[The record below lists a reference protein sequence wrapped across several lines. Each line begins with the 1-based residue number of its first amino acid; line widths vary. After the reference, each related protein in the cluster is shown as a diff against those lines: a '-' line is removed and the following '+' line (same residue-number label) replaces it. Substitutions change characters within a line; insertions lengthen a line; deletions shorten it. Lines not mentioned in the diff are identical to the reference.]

1 MHFPLDFYQA
11 VLENLNHGLA
21 FFRFIIDWDR
31 EDRAKNAELVMVN
44 PAFTK
49 LTGLDKEEIMD
60 RMLPEL
66 FPGVFDSRFDGQGFL
81 ENILLESNKERLEY
95 YAKESGKWLLL
106 VFFSPLPG
114 ILGVA
119 LHDISEL
126 ETTREEIGK
135 SSKGIPFEL
144 EQQEEKKLFMG
155 LSQAISRNL
164 SQEIFSHA
172 FCLNPT
178 LMSITAFD
186 ESIYLD
192 VNESFL
198 NTLGF
203 SRDEVIGHSCSE
215 LGILSISQKK
225 EIQEMLLKKGKIRN
239 WESKFIAKAG
249 EEVPGLLSVDL
260 IQLRDKKLLLMVFH
274 DITERIR
281 MKEELE
287 EKNQQ
292 LRELN
297 RILQVQAITDSL
309 TGLYNHRQVLEK
321 LQLEIARAN
330 RYQQEL
336 TIMMLDIDHFKSIN
350 DEFGHQVGDVV
361 LVEVAQ
367 IIKRNLRNIDIA
379 GRYGGEEFLIIL
391 PQTNLNNGRQV
402 GERIRR
408 QVEIE
413 GFEDSKE
420 GITVSIGISQH
431 QGEEMVDYIER
442 ADQLLYRAK
451 RKGRNRIE
459 C

>member
-11 VLENLNHGLA
+11 VLENINHGLA
-21 FFRFIIDWDR
+21 FFCFIINQDR
-31 EDRAKNAELVMVN
+31 EAKIENAELVMVN
-44 PAFTK
+44 PAFIK
-49 LTGLDKEEIMD
+49 LTGLDKEEIMG

-66 FPGVFDSRFDGQGFL
+66 FPGVFDSRFDRQNFF
-81 ENILLESNKERLEY
+81 EIVRLDGNMKRREY
-95 YAKESGKWLLL
+95 YYKESEKWLLL
-106 VFFSPLPG
+106 VFFSPQPG

-119 LHDISEL
+119 LHDITEL
-126 ETTREEIGK
+126 ETIREEIEK
-135 SSKGIPFEL
+135 SSRGGSLEL
-144 EQQEEKKLFMG
+144 ERQEGKKL
-155 LSQAISRNL
+155 LLDLPQAISRSL

-178 LMSITAFD
+178 LMSITTFN

-198 NTLGF
+198 DTLGF
-203 SRDEVIGHSCSE
+203 SRNEVIGRSCSE

-225 EIQEMLLKKGKIRN
+225 EIQEMLLEQGKIRN
-239 WESKFIAKAG
+239 WESKFISKAG
-249 EEVPGLLSVDL
+249 QEVPGLLSVDL
-260 IQLRDKKLLLMVFH
+260 IQVRDKKLLLMVFH
-274 DITERIR
+274 DIAERMR

-297 RILQVQAITDSL
+297 KILQVQAITDSL

-321 LQLEIARAN
+321 LQMEIARAN
-330 RYQQEL
+330 RYQQDL

-391 PQTNLNNGRQV
+391 PQPNLKNGKQV
-402 GERIRR
+402 AERIRR
-408 QVEIE
+408 QVEME
-413 GFEDSKE
+413 GFEDRKE
-420 GITVSIGISQH
+420 GITVSIGLCQH
-431 QGEEMVDYIER
+431 KGEEMVECIER

-451 RKGRNRIE
+451 REGRNRIE

>member
-1 MHFPLDFYQA
+1 
-11 VLENLNHGLA
+11 
-21 FFRFIIDWDR
+21 
-31 EDRAKNAELVMVN
+31 
-44 PAFTK
+44 
-49 LTGLDKEEIMD
+49 
-60 RMLPEL
+60 
-66 FPGVFDSRFDGQGFL
+66 
-81 ENILLESNKERLEY
+81 
-95 YAKESGKWLLL
+95 
-106 VFFSPLPG
+106 
-114 ILGVA
+114 
-119 LHDISEL
+119 
-126 ETTREEIGK
+126 
-135 SSKGIPFEL
+135 
-144 EQQEEKKLFMG
+144 
-155 LSQAISRNL
+155 
-164 SQEIFSHA
+164 
-172 FCLNPT
+172 
-178 LMSITAFD
+178 MSITTFD

-203 SRDEVIGHSCSE
+203 SRDEVIGRSCSE

-225 EIQEMLLKKGKIRN
+225 KIREMLLEQRKIRS
-239 WESKFIAKAG
+239 WESKFISKAG
-249 EEVPGLLSVDL
+249 QEVPGLLSVDL
-260 IQLRDKKLLLMVFH
+260 IQVRDKKMLLMVFH

-297 RILQVQAITDSL
+297 KILQVQAITDSL

-330 RYQQEL
+330 RYQQDL

-367 IIKRNLRNIDIA
+367 IIKRNLRNTDIA

-391 PQTNLNNGRQV
+391 PQTNLNNGLQV
-402 GERIRR
+402 AERIRR
-408 QVEIE
+408 QVEVE
-413 GFEDSKE
+413 GFEDRKE

-442 ADQLLYRAK
+442 SDQLLYRAK
-451 RKGRNRIE
+451 REGRNRIE

>member
-1 MHFPLDFYQA
+1 MYFPLDFYQA

-21 FFRFIIDWDR
+21 FFRFIIDRVR

-44 PAFTK
+44 PAFIK
-49 LTGLDKEEIMD
+49 LTGLDKEEIMN

-66 FPGVFDSRFDGQGFL
+66 FPGIFDGRFDGQDFL
-81 ENILLESNKERLEY
+81 EIIRLDGNTKRREY
-95 YAKESGKWLLL
+95 YAKRSGKWLLL
-106 VFFSPLPG
+106 VFFSPHPG
-114 ILGVA
+114 MLGVA
-119 LHDISEL
+119 LHDITEL
-126 ETTREEIGK
+126 EATREEIGK
-135 SSKGIPFEL
+135 SSNGIPFEL
-144 EQQEEKKLFMG
+144 EQQEEKKLILG
-155 LSQAISRNL
+155 LSQVISRSL

-178 LMSITAFD
+178 LMSITTFD

-203 SRDEVIGHSCSE
+203 SRDEVIGRSCSE

-225 EIQEMLLKKGKIRN
+225 KIREMLLEQRKIRS
-239 WESKFIAKAG
+239 WESKFISKAG
-249 EEVPGLLSVDL
+249 QEVPGLLSVDL
-260 IQLRDKKLLLMVFH
+260 IQVRDKKMLLMVFH

-297 RILQVQAITDSL
+297 KILQVQAITDSL

-330 RYQQEL
+330 RYQQDL

-367 IIKRNLRNIDIA
+367 IIKRNLRNTDIA

-391 PQTNLNNGRQV
+391 PQTNLNNGLQV
-402 GERIRR
+402 AERIRR
-408 QVEIE
+408 QVEVE
-413 GFEDSKE
+413 GFEDRKE

-442 ADQLLYRAK
+442 SDQLLYRAK
-451 RKGRNRIE
+451 REGRNRIE

>member
-1 MHFPLDFYQA
+1 M
-11 VLENLNHGLA
+11 
-21 FFRFIIDWDR
+21 
-31 EDRAKNAELVMVN
+31 
-44 PAFTK
+44 
-49 LTGLDKEEIMD
+49 
-60 RMLPEL
+60 
-66 FPGVFDSRFDGQGFL
+66 
-81 ENILLESNKERLEY
+81 
-95 YAKESGKWLLL
+95 
-106 VFFSPLPG
+106 
-114 ILGVA
+114 
-119 LHDISEL
+119 
-126 ETTREEIGK
+126 
-135 SSKGIPFEL
+135 
-144 EQQEEKKLFMG
+144 
-155 LSQAISRNL
+155 
-164 SQEIFSHA
+164 
-172 FCLNPT
+172 
-178 LMSITAFD
+178 
-186 ESIYLD
+186 
-192 VNESFL
+192 

-203 SRDEVIGHSCSE
+203 SRDEVIGRSCSE

-225 EIQEMLLKKGKIRN
+225 KIREMLLEQRKIRS
-239 WESKFIAKAG
+239 WESKFISKAG
-249 EEVPGLLSVDL
+249 QEVPGLLSVDL
-260 IQLRDKKLLLMVFH
+260 IQVRDKKMLLMVFH

-297 RILQVQAITDSL
+297 KILQVQAITDSL

-330 RYQQEL
+330 RYQQDL

-391 PQTNLNNGRQV
+391 PQTNLKNGKQV
-402 GERIRR
+402 AERIRR

-413 GFEDSKE
+413 GFEDRKE